1 MFKKKISKEEKEELK
16 RKASFKERVPVKNI
30 EDRLFVTKNNE
41 YLSVFKLG
49 QKAIDL
55 MSDDEVYAFS
65 RSIETAFETL
75 DLLSAQFLLLP
86 VPFDLAPYQSFKK
99 DTYKKLKSK
108 EEEIKDKIVKKNMGI
123 EVSDYDGLSKEL
135 RQHRMF
141 EKYIDDQ
148 LYFVTRNM
156 QKGTIAN
163 KHSYVIC
170 KIRESYN
177 KTAAKEAANNIEEV
191 LRSVLEGSRRCSES
205 EMEKILLEL
214 YNPLRPEIY
223 INT

>member
-1 MFKKKISKEEKEELK
+1 MFNKKISKEEKEELK
-16 RKASFKERVPVKNI
+16 RKASFRERIPVKDI
-30 EDRLFVTKNNE
+30 EDRLYVTKNNE

-86 VPFDLAPYQSFKK
+86 VPFDLAPYQSLKK
-99 DTYKKLKSK
+99 NTYKKLKSK
-108 EEEIKDKIVKKNMGI
+108 EEEIKDKIVKKNMGTK
-123 EVSDYDGLSKEL
+123 VSDYDGLSKEL
-135 RQHRMF
+135 RQYRMF

-170 KIRESYN
+170 KIRECYN

>member
-1 MFKKKISKEEKEELK
+1 MFNKKISKEEKEELK

-30 EDRLFVTKNNE
+30 EDRLYVTKNNE

-86 VPFDLAPYQSFKK
+86 VPFDLAPYQSLKK

-135 RQHRMF
+135 RQYRMF

>member
-1 MFKKKISKEEKEELK
+1 MFNKKISKEEKEELK
-16 RKASFKERVPVKNI
+16 RKASFRERIPVKDI
-30 EDRLFVTKNNE
+30 EDRLYVTKNNE

-86 VPFDLAPYQSFKK
+86 VPFDLAPYQSLKK
-99 DTYKKLKSK
+99 NTYKKLKSK

-123 EVSDYDGLSKEL
+123 ELSDYDGLSKEL
-135 RQHRMF
+135 RQYRMF

-191 LRSVLEGSRRCSES
+191 LRSVLDGSRRCSES

>member
-1 MFKKKISKEEKEELK
+1 MFNKKISKEEKEELK
-16 RKASFKERVPVKNI
+16 RKASFRERIPVKDI
-30 EDRLFVTKNNE
+30 EDRLYVTKNNE

-86 VPFDLAPYQSFKK
+86 VPFDLDPYRFIKK
-99 DTYKKLKSK
+99 KTYKALKDK
-108 EEEIKDKIVKKNMGI
+108 EEVIKDKIVKKDMGTTI
-123 EVSDYDGLSKEL
+123 ADYDGLSKEL
-135 RQHRMF
+135 RQYRMF

-148 LYFVTRNM
+148 LYFVTKNM

-170 KIRESYN
+170 KIRECYN
-177 KTAAKEAANNIEEV
+177 KTAAKEAAGNIEEV
-191 LRSVLEGSRRCSES
+191 LQSVLEGSRRCSEN

>member
-1 MFKKKISKEEKEELK
+1 
-16 RKASFKERVPVKNI
+16 
-30 EDRLFVTKNNE
+30 
-41 YLSVFKLG
+41 
-49 QKAIDL
+49 
-55 MSDDEVYAFS
+55 
-65 RSIETAFETL
+65 
-75 DLLSAQFLLLP
+75 
-86 VPFDLAPYQSFKK
+86 
-99 DTYKKLKSK
+99 
-108 EEEIKDKIVKKNMGI
+108 MGI

-135 RQHRMF
+135 RQYRMF

>member
-1 MFKKKISKEEKEELK
+1 M
-16 RKASFKERVPVKNI
+16 PVKNI
-30 EDRLFVTKNNE
+30 EDRLYVTKNNE

-86 VPFDLAPYQSFKK
+86 VPFDLAPYQSLKK
-99 DTYKKLKSK
+99 NTYKKLKSK
-108 EEEIKDKIVKKNMGI
+108 EEEIKDKIVKKNMGTK
-123 EVSDYDGLSKEL
+123 VSDYDGLSKEL
-135 RQHRMF
+135 RQYRMF